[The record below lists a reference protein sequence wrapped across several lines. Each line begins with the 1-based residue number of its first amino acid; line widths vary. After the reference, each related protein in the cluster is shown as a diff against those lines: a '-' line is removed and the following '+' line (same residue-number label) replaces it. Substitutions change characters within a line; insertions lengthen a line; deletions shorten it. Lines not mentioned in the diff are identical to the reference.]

1 MPEEEKEQKV
11 RKSYKTSNPR
21 ISNNLVDYI
30 KFIVKRYKEEYDIK
44 IEFTEA
50 SNLLEKRAKNDRLFK

>member
-1 MPEEEKEQKV
+1 MVSEKKGYE
-11 RKSYKTSNPR
+11 TSNPR

-30 KFIVKRYKEEYDIK
+30 KFIIKRYKDEYDIK

-50 SNLLEKRAKNDRLFK
+50 SNLLSKRAKEVKLFR